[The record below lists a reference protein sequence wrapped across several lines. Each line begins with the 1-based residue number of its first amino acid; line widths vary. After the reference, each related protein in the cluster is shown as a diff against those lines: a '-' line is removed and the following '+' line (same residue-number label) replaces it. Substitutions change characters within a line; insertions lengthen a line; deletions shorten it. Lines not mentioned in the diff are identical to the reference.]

1 MDKVKEVKKF
11 ILENDI
17 KATIIEH
24 ERSGLTSEDAA
35 KATGVSIENIIKTLL
50 FMDKKKQPAVVICLG
65 NDRVDSKKLSAF
77 GLKKPRL
84 AKPEELKQI
93 LETKPGETPPI
104 YLPKDI
110 PKFIDKEVMKREIV
124 LGSAGSEFVGIKISP
139 KDIVKF
145 SNVKIVDITEWKHG
159 KRNYKKWGNRKN

>member
-17 KATIIEH
+17 KTTIIEH

-35 KATGVSIENIIKTLL
+35 KATGVPIENIIKTLL
-50 FMDKKKQPAVVICLG
+50 FMDKKQQPAVVLCLG

-84 AKPEELKQI
+84 AKPEELKKT

-104 YLPKDI
+104 CLPKNV

-145 SNVKIVDITEWKHG
+145 SNVKIVDITE
-159 KRNYKKWGNRKN
+159 